1 MAVLNRRW
9 MKAQEDHKADLSF
22 NQKVKSETGRGIE
35 SWQRKGQWNIAMART
50 LSHWLDRQADE
61 VNEKTDNNEWLFS
74 SPWVHV
80 SSRLSAPILNA
91 QTPQTL
97 RFRVAI
103 ITSHN
108 RANRTK
114 CELDVPLLDAN
125 AAACALSRSSLA
137 FRHGKRRIHLLES
150 NDTNRSFL
158 SGGKTT

>member
-35 SWQRKGQWNIAMART
+35 SWQRKGQWNLAIART

-74 SPWVHV
+74 SPWV
-80 SSRLSAPILNA
+80 
-91 QTPQTL
+91 
-97 RFRVAI
+97 AI
-103 ITSHN
+103 TTSHN

-125 AAACALSRSSLA
+125 AAA
-137 FRHGKRRIHLLES
+137 
-150 NDTNRSFL
+150 
-158 SGGKTT
+158 